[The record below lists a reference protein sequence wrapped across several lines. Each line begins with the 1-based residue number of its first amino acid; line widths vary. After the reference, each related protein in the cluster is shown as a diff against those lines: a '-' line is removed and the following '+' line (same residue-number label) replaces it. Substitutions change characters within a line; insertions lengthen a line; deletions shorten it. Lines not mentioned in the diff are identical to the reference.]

1 MASKKKFTIEITQ
14 AVLQELFPDI
24 LPADAEDLLD
34 SLEGHREEIMEAV
47 TEAIDG
53 ILNQEDEDDYEDDE
67 EEYDE
72 DEDDED
78 DDYDD
83 E

>member
-24 LPADAEDLLD
+24 LPGDAEDLLD

-72 DEDDED
+72 DDED
-78 DDYDD
+78 DGYDD